1 MKNDAVVGGR
11 RISIPPTLLASTI
24 ALLDDVRRAVTLE
37 ASEPGTV
44 LVLVGETRD
53 ELGATEWAAHRGEA
67 GGEVP
72 RCRPADFWP
81 RYLAVGGVLRDGLV
95 AAAHAVGRGG
105 LLPALFRMARAAGL
119 GLRADLDLAPRAGGP
134 GWEALLFGESC
145 GRMLLACRASDAPEV
160 LRRIGP
166 AAARIGI
173 FDASGRLHVEV
184 GRRPIVEAAV
194 ADLASAWKGEGAAP

>member
-1 MKNDAVVGGR
+1 
-11 RISIPPTLLASTI
+11 
-24 ALLDDVRRAVTLE
+24 
-37 ASEPGTV
+37 
-44 LVLVGETRD
+44 
-53 ELGATEWAAHRGEA
+53 
-67 GGEVP
+67 
-72 RCRPADFWP
+72 
-81 RYLAVGGVLRDGLV
+81 
-95 AAAHAVGRGG
+95 
-105 LLPALFRMARAAGL
+105 MARAAGL

-173 FDASGRLHVEV
+173 FDASGRLHVDV